1 MTSEFNAIAY
11 TNELESTGVPKD
23 QAKVHANAL
32 TRVLADVAFSRDLVK
47 LESNLRKEIRD
58 CEERMGQR
66 IDLVRT
72 ELGARLTKLEAELR
86 ADIAVLRAE
95 IGSLRYELLLH
106 RWVLGLVVA
115 LCAANLALT
124 AKLILH

>member
-1 MTSEFNAIAY
+1 MTSEFNAIDY
-11 TNELESTGVPKD
+11 TNALESTGVPKD

-32 TRVLADVAFSRDLVK
+32 TRVLADVAFSRDLVN
-47 LESNLRKEIRD
+47 LENNLRKEMRE

-72 ELGARLTKLEAELR
+72 ELGTRLTELEVELR
-86 ADIAVLRAE
+86 VDIAVLRAE
-95 IGSLRYELLLH
+95 IGSLRNELVLH

-115 LCAANLALT
+115 LCTANLALT
-124 AKLILH
+124 AKLMLP